1 MFRMFSRPL
10 PFVALLAFCT
20 FIPILV
26 AAVTVVQIPTGLVP
40 PDSMRLMV
48 APVWFFVH
56 TLSGV
61 LFGVLGPLQFA
72 RVLNR
77 RFGRLHRI
85 TGRVFAVAGIGMGL
99 GGLALLLRVD
109 SVATPILDIFRG
121 LAGAALIGALVMGIR
136 AARRRDLPQ
145 HRAWMIR
152 SYAIGMGTGT
162 IALVMFPIYII
173 TGAPLSGWLSDTV
186 FVGWWA
192 INIAIGEWVVQ
203 RGGARRTIPA

>member
-1 MFRMFSRPL
+1 MFRLFSRPL
-10 PFVALLAFCT
+10 PLVALLAFGT

-26 AAVTVVQIPTGLVP
+26 AAVTAVQIPTGTVP
-40 PDSMRLMV
+40 ADSLRLMV

-56 TLSGV
+56 VLCGV

-72 RVLNR
+72 RVLKR
-77 RFGRLHRI
+77 RFGWWHRV

-109 SVATPILDIFRG
+109 SLATPILDIFRAM
-121 LAGAALIGALVMGIR
+121 AGAALIVTLALGIW
-136 AARRRDLPQ
+136 AARSRDVPR

-173 TGAPLSGWLSDTV
+173 TGAPLSGWVSDTV
-186 FVGWWA
+186 FVGWWTL
-192 INIAIGEWVVQ
+192 NIAIGEWVVQ
-203 RGGARRTIPA
+203 RGGARALTPA